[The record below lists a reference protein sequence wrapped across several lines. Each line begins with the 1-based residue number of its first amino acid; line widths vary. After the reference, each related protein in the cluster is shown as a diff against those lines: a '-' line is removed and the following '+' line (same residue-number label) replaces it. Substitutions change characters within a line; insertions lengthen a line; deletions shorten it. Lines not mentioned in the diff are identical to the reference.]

1 MVSHKIYS
9 NLLQFES
16 LNAYDSLLHF
26 STTIDG
32 GVSTGEYTSFNLGMY
47 AGDDLNDVAENRNRL
62 AAMLN
67 MPSENLIFPYQT
79 HGDSVCV
86 IDKEFIA
93 KNKEQQLHLLNGVDA
108 LITNEI
114 GVCIGVGTA
123 DCVPILIFDPKNK
136 VLAAIHA
143 GWRGT
148 VAKLSTKVVEIMKSR
163 FNSNPS
169 ELIVGIAPSISPDY
183 FEVGDEVVDEF
194 ANAGFLIDDIGYY
207 NFETGKYHIDLWFA
221 NELLLSQSGVR
232 FDEIEVA
239 GLCTYYHGDQFFSA
253 RRQGIKS
260 GRMITGGVITN

>member
-16 LNAYDSLLHF
+16 LNTYDSLLHF

-32 GVSTGEYTSFNLGMY
+32 GVSAGEYTSFNLGIY
-47 AGDDLNDVAENRNRL
+47 SGDDLDNVAENRNRL

-67 MPSENLIFPYQT
+67 VPSENLIFPYQT
-79 HGDSVCV
+79 HRDSVCV
-86 IDKEFIA
+86 IDKEFIS
-93 KNKEQQLHLLNGVDA
+93 KNKEEQLHLLDGVDA

-148 VAKLSTKVVEIMKSR
+148 VSRLAPKVVEIMKTR

-169 ELIVGIAPSISPDY
+169 DLVAGIGPSISPDY
-183 FEVGDEVVDEF
+183 FEVGDEVVDQF
-194 ANAGFLIDDIGYY
+194 TNSGFLIDDIGYY
-207 NFETGKYHIDLWFA
+207 NFETSKYHIDLWFA

-232 FDEIEVA
+232 FDNIEVA
-239 GLCTYYHGDQFFSA
+239 GLCTYYHSDQFFSA

-260 GRMITGGVITN
+260 GRLITGGSLIG